1 MSSKILNIGRYMA
14 TMMPPTMPP
23 TTTIM
28 SGSMIE
34 VSALTAASTSD

>member
-1 MSSKILNIGRYMA
+1 MSSKILNIGMYMA
-14 TMMPPTMPP
+14 TMTPPTMPP